1 MTMLVG
7 SGRVGDFVHA
17 GQTMAK
23 EQNFRNVSKLWYD
36 KTISYEDG
44 LQQLEE
50 GKAETYD
57 YKLPAGSVRAAVSDG
72 GELVM
77 VIDGQEFLPTPH
89 ALRQLSGVNFAD
101 CGTWTTENL
110 RQPKL
115 NQKGDVLYQRD
126 RNDAETIATILENGR
141 RRLDSK
147 KELLFRT
154 RTDGTLRAVMSAST
168 RGYAII
174 DNRWYLELLKEVVPG
189 GRLSHWRGDADEIYG
204 NILIPDSIRSESDSD
219 YGGGLSVGN
228 SEIGTRRI
236 CQFPWL
242 FRAICMNGN
251 IWDRTNG
258 KATNKV
264 HRGKVDLFSLGES
277 IKANIVEQIPLTTA
291 MVDTMLATRRYLMG
305 NLSSLA
311 VIAAVAYNE
320 KLSKS
325 QGTAVYKAYG
335 LEPDASLFGVVNAVT
350 RAGQTLENEQWV
362 NFDMIGGKMMQYGD
376 KEWGN
381 LLKKAESLEA
391 KDISEM
397 IAA

>member
-1 MTMLVG
+1 
-7 SGRVGDFVHA
+7 
-17 GQTMAK
+17 
-23 EQNFRNVSKLWYD
+23 
-36 KTISYEDG
+36 
-44 LQQLEE
+44 
-50 GKAETYD
+50 
-57 YKLPAGSVRAAVSDG
+57 
-72 GELVM
+72 
-77 VIDGQEFLPTPH
+77 
-89 ALRQLSGVNFAD
+89 
-101 CGTWTTENL
+101 
-110 RQPKL
+110 
-115 NQKGDVLYQRD
+115 
-126 RNDAETIATILENGR
+126 
-141 RRLDSK
+141 
-147 KELLFRT
+147 
-154 RTDGTLRAVMSAST
+154 
-168 RGYAII
+168 
-174 DNRWYLELLKEVVPG
+174 
-189 GRLSHWRGDADEIYG
+189 
-204 NILIPDSIRSESDSD
+204 
-219 YGGGLSVGN
+219 
-228 SEIGTRRI
+228 
-236 CQFPWL
+236 
-242 FRAICMNGN
+242 MNGN

-311 VIAAVAYNE
+311 VIAAVSYNE

-376 KEWGN
+376 REWSN